1 MGLEIEAAGDL
12 LTAGLVAS
20 EVEGDSGKTGAH
32 AHSAPCANCDTPV
45 HGNYCGHCGQKGHLH
60 KSVLHL
66 GEELIHG
73 LLHFDTKGWR
83 TLPLLVARPGQL
95 TRRYIDGQ
103 RTRFVSPLALFLFM
117 MFFMFFVFSLTMGT
131 GSKPDVVTVGKDGKV
146 VFEQK
151 MAEKIAHQKE
161 RIAEA
166 EKELKEAD
174 ADEVASAK
182 RHLDKAQRELDGLN
196 AALAAGRVAMADSNK
211 DTVTGNKAEK
221 AETSNGVLQEIARD
235 IEITPNEG
243 KAGDK
248 ETKYS
253 DVRWINKGLKHARDN
268 PELAMYKLKNAA
280 YKYSFM
286 LVPISMPFLWLMF
299 FWRRGITMYDHAV
312 FSLYSLS
319 FMSLLFTVVAT
330 LGYFNFGGWAA
341 SLFAFVPPVHMF
353 LQLRGTYGL
362 SRFGAFWRTCCLL
375 FVTLIV
381 LMMYS
386 LVVLAL
392 TAA

>member
-12 LTAGLVAS
+12 LTASLVAS
-20 EVEGDSGKTGAH
+20 EVEGDAGKTGEH
-32 AHSAPCANCDTPV
+32 AHGAPCANCGTPV

-83 TLPLLVARPGQL
+83 TLPLLITRPGQL

-131 GSKPDVVTVGKDGKV
+131 SSEPASVTGTKDGKAK
-146 VFEQK
+146 FEQK
-151 MAEKIAHQKE
+151 MNSKIEAQKE
-161 RIAEA
+161 VIAEA
-166 EKELKEAD
+166 ESDLKSADAEDQPSARRHLEKAQKELE
-174 ADEVASAK
+174 
-182 RHLDKAQRELDGLN
+182 GLN
-196 AALAAGRVAMADSNK
+196 AALAAGKLAMSSTSKFTETPAKSAK
-211 DTVTGNKAEK
+211 PEK
-221 AETSNGVLQEIARD
+221 SPGVLQEIANSVD
-235 IEITPNEG
+235 ITPNEK
-243 KAGDK
+243 KAGEK
-248 ETKYS
+248 ESSYS
-253 DVRWINKGLKHARDN
+253 DIPWINKGLKHAVDN
-268 PELAMYKLKNAA
+268 PELAKYKLKNAA

-353 LQLRGTYGL
+353 MQLRGTYGL
-362 SRFGAFWRTCCLL
+362 SKFGAFWRTC
-375 FVTLIV
+375 VMLIV
-381 LMMYS
+381 AFIVLSMYA
-386 LVVLAL
+386 LAVLAL